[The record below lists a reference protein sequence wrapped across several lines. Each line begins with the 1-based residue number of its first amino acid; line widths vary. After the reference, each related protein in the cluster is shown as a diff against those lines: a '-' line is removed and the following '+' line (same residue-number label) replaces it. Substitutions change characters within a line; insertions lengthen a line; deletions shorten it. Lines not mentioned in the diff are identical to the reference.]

1 MESQE
6 LQHQLQVVQ
15 ADMEKERKG
24 RQQAEEKNIELT
36 RKTEVTTGEGRGGEE
51 EGEEE
56 RRGGGEGRRGGEG
69 PCFQASLVFSF
80 LFVYTII
87 CTQKQKNEYFCQ
99 HKQKPKMGKA
109 KEQG

>member
-36 RKTEVTTGEGRGGEE
+36 RKTEVTTGEGEGRRREEE
-51 EGEEE
+51 EGGGGGRRGRGEE
-56 RRGGGEGRRGGEG
+56 RRERGGRREGEGRGEEGRGRGRGEEG
-69 PCFQASLVFSF
+69 VSTTCNGCIS
-80 LFVYTII
+80 
-87 CTQKQKNEYFCQ
+87 
-99 HKQKPKMGKA
+99 
-109 KEQG
+109 